1 MWYTITIFAS
11 IPFVWA
17 YMYICEIVNMRPPKV
32 PENAVHLAFPTR
44 KRAIGMRL
52 SVEFTQTKQAKNNLV
67 QRNINFVQ

>member
-11 IPFVWA
+11 TPFVWA

-52 SVEFTQTKQAKNNLV
+52 SVEFYTDKASKEQLGTEEH
-67 QRNINFVQ
+67 